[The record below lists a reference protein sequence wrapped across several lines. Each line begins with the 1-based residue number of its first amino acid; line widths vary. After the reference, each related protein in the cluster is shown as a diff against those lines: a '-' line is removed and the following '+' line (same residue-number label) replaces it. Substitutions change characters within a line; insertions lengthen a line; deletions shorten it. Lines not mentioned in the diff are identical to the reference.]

1 MINVLAIPALS
12 DNYIWL
18 LHREQQQDCVVVDPG
33 EADPVMQH
41 LEQHSLTLRAIL
53 LTHHHGDHIGG
64 VEALLAGRDL
74 PVYGPAREHIGART
88 HPLDRGDQVEIPEL
102 DLVLDVLHVPGHT
115 AGHIAYAG
123 GGMLFAGDTLFA
135 GGCGR
140 LFEGTPEQML
150 NSLDRLAC
158 LPEDTAVYC
167 GHEYTEANLRF
178 AKRVDPHNRALAER
192 LRQVIQQRQNG
203 HCTLPSRIGLERQ
216 TNPFLRADNPQV
228 RQATEALVG
237 HALPTRLDVFTAV
250 RALKDAA

>member
-18 LHREQQQDCVVVDPG
+18 LHREQQRDCVVVDPG
-33 EADPVMQH
+33 EAGPVLDCLRERNLH
-41 LEQHSLTLRAIL
+41 LRAVL
-53 LTHHHGDHIGG
+53 LTHHHGDHVAG
-64 VEALLAGRDL
+64 VDALVSNRDI
-74 PVYGPAREHIGART
+74 PVYGPARERIGGCS
-88 HPLDRGDQVEIPEL
+88 HPVDDGDRVAIPEL
-102 DLVLDVLHVPGHT
+102 EVNFQVLHVPGHT
-115 AGHIAYAG
+115 AGHIAYVGA
-123 GGMLFAGDTLFA
+123 GMLFAGDTLFA

-150 NSLDRLAC
+150 RSLDQLAD
-158 LPEDTAVYC
+158 LPDNTAVYC

-178 AKRVDPHNRALAER
+178 ANRVDPHNRALAER

-203 HCTLPSRIGLERQ
+203 QCTLPSRIGLERQ
-216 TNPFLRADNPQV
+216 TNPFLRSDNPQV

-237 HALPTRLDVFTAV
+237 HSLPSRLDVFTAV